1 MAKKNWHLSEHCP
14 RGLEAYPAEPCEIA
28 IRSLEA
34 ARNGQPDDV
43 PGMCPWYCPDAQ
55 SNYCVW
61 SLIDRE
67 SPVEDTK
74 EIAKLLG
81 MSKKEVED
89 SLKSAFQ
96 KLKNLGEDSRLIR
109 SYLEEVE
116 NCSRQLDDS
125 IYLQLMDADDEFD
138 PEDVSED
145 YKSTDLDDFKLAGQA
160 VPNKRRETVKHH
172 MRGTSGAGAIHHSGK
187 VQLYGLSPKWGKD
200 CRKWAEQGTPIK
212 LAQWD
217 LKRID
222 PKGPKVNKNVMKRIA
237 AHAKFVKEHEMKA
250 AHGYELVLSK
260 LIDSIV
266 AQLKVERLAKSDVP
280 DVPPVAHIEIDVMG
294 RIQETIEKH
303 LEALR
308 YILLGT
314 AAGEEA
320 AQAVEKLRLKTKLPN
335 GSVIQAYLD
344 ATDTHRDHY
353 SDLQGTTA
361 PDMNDQI
368 RKRTLDFIKERCGR
382 HVDQSVTEL
391 RNRLMAN
398 LETALQ
404 EAANEQHKAAKQA
417 ALEKLQSQ
425 DLNAKERKKMIK
437 DVLEEATKERMSLTK
452 ARQILKD
459 STKDYATNWDRIV
472 KTEMGMASNTATAQT
487 IQETAGK
494 VEADPIVVIATKHDD
509 RVDDICISGSYHKD
523 GEYRYFRLSSL
534 KPPGYNLGRKKKDW
548 VGESI
553 PLRHV
558 GCRCVLLWIPSGY
571 KVTTEGSLVKLKEG
585 ETLRIE

>member
-1 MAKKNWHLSEHCP
+1 M
-14 RGLEAYPAEPCEIA
+14 EAV
-28 IRSLEA
+28 
-34 ARNGQPDDV
+34 RNGESDEQ

-67 SPVEDTK
+67 APVEDTK

-81 MSKKEVED
+81 LSKKD
-89 SLKSAFQ
+89 TDDALASAIQ
-96 KLKNLGEDSRLIR
+96 KLKDLGADSNLIR

-125 IYLQLMDADDEFD
+125 IYLQLMDTNNEDFD
-138 PEDVSED
+138 PEDVSGD

-160 VPNKRRETVKHH
+160 VPSKRREPLRHH
-172 MRGTSGAGAIHHSGK
+172 TRGTSGAGAIHHSGK

-200 CRKWAEQGTPIK
+200 CGKWAEQGTPIRMAK
-212 LAQWD
+212 WD
-217 LKRID
+217 LQHVQPRK
-222 PKGPKVNKNVMKRIA
+222 PKVNKNIMKRIT
-237 AHAKFVKEHEMKA
+237 AHAKFVKEHELKA

-260 LIDSIV
+260 LIDELLS
-266 AQLKVERLAKSDVP
+266 QLKIERLIKSDVP
-280 DVPPVAHIEIDVMG
+280 DVPPVAHIEIDAMS
-294 RIQETIEKH
+294 RMQSTIESY

-308 YILLGT
+308 YILLGS
-314 AAGEEA
+314 AAGDDA
-320 AQAVEKLRLKTKLPN
+320 MKAVEKLRLKTKLPS
-335 GSVIQAYLD
+335 GSVVQAYLD

-353 SDLQGTTA
+353 SDLQGVPA
-361 PDMNDQI
+361 PEMNDPW
-368 RKRTLDFIKERCGR
+368 RKKTLDLIKERCGR

-404 EAANEQHKAAKQA
+404 EAANEQHQEAKRA
-417 ALEKLQSQ
+417 ALEKLKAQ
-425 DLNAKERKKMIK
+425 DLSARESKQVIKE
-437 DVLEEATKERMSLTK
+437 VLEQATKERMSLAK

-459 STKDYATNWDRIV
+459 ATKDYATNWDRIV
-472 KTEMGMASNTATAQT
+472 STEIGMASNTAVTQT

-494 VEADPIVVIATKHDD
+494 VELDPIVVIATKHDD
-509 RVDDICISGSYHKD
+509 RVDDICMSGSYNKE

-534 KPPGYNLGRKKKDW
+534 KPPGYNLGKKKKEW

-553 PLRHV
+553 PLRHFR
-558 GCRCVLLWIPSGY
+558 CRCSMLWVPDGY
-571 KVTTEGSLVKLKEG
+571 KVNTDGSLVKLKDG
-585 ETLRIE
+585 ETLKIE